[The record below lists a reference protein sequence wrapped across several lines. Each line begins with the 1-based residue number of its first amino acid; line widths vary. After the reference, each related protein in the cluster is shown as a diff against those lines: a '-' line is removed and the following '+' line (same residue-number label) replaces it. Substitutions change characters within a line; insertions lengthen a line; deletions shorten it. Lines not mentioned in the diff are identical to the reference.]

1 MLWDNR
7 GQTLLEYIMII
18 GVVLIVLFAVVMLFN
33 SIQNQYKKD
42 AGKIDAI
49 P

>member
-1 MLWDNR
+1 MLWNNR

-18 GVVLIVLFAVVMLFN
+18 GVVVICLVVVVLLFN
-33 SIQNQYKKD
+33 AIQNQYKKN

>member
-7 GQTLLEYIMII
+7 GQTLLEYILII
-18 GVVLIVLFAVVMLFN
+18 GVVMIVLVAVIMLFN
-33 SIQNQYKKD
+33 AIENQYKKN

>member
-1 MLWDNR
+1 MLWNNR

-18 GVVLIVLFAVVMLFN
+18 GVVVICLVVVVLLFN
-33 SIQNQYKKD
+33 AIQNQYKKND
-42 AGKIDAI
+42 GKIDAI